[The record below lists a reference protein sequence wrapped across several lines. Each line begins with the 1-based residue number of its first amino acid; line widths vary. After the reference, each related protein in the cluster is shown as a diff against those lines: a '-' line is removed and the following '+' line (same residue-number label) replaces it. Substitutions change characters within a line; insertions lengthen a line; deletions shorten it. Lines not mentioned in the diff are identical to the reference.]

1 LYHDCIHRE
10 VANLPT
16 LELVWK
22 AVILSKASVNYKEK
36 RVALVEGEV
45 IGAVL
50 AILVVVGLGPG
61 ARSST
66 RERSGRLRRASVQN
80 LLGARA
86 REATAAR
93 PSPVDRFLSSFC
105 YLFLFGPAH

>member
-1 LYHDCIHRE
+1 VEYLRQASFFSNILGRIGLYHDCIHRE

-45 IGAVL
+45 IGAVR
-50 AILVVVGLGPG
+50 AILVVVGLGP
-61 ARSST
+61 
-66 RERSGRLRRASVQN
+66 
-80 LLGARA
+80 
-86 REATAAR
+86 
-93 PSPVDRFLSSFC
+93 
-105 YLFLFGPAH
+105 